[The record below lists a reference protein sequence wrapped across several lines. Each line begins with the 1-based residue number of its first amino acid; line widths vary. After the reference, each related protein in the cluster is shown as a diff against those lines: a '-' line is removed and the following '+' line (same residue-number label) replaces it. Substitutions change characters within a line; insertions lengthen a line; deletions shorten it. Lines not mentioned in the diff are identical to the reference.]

1 MSLSEYEQERQR
13 NMERNRQM
21 LVKLGLEKGD
31 HSSLLVDD
39 NKKQAQTKK
48 QKTTPNVLIPRER
61 SSRTAK
67 KPALYGNGLTDEFF
81 LSEERRDTKK
91 VVEKYLL
98 EQGKTFLDLKH
109 DIHRLMESTG
119 LSRDQVADY
128 MQTERIRRRQQH
140 ATAERLDRPVRRR
153 NTTVTLEEEFSDQLG
168 PRKRHKA
175 AAPDH
180 ESLLYIK
187 QQQIRNMQ
195 HQQRLQAH
203 LQQQQQ
209 HQIKERTRTYSISS
223 WPTCR
228 AWPFPF
234 NILFSNNN
242 LWPRST
248 RTQRTLD
255 AATGCRVPSA
265 GSPLPSASAGCCC
278 SVTRAVLF
286 QFLKFLKFL
295 HAHQTTRAHQRGP
308 RECPDGPGLAH
319 GKEVGGKR
327 RKVPMV
333 RRVHGRVPRSLAKR
347 ARAD

>member
-31 HSSLLVDD
+31 HSSLLADD
-39 NKKQAQTKK
+39 NKKQAKKKK
-48 QKTTPNVLIPRER
+48 QNVFIPRER

-67 KPALYGNGLTDEFF
+67 KPALYGDGLTDAFF
-81 LSEERRDTKK
+81 ISEERRDTRK

-98 EQGKTFLDLKH
+98 EQGKTFLDMKH

-153 NTTVTLEEEFSDQLG
+153 NTTVTFEEEFSDQLG

-195 HQQRLQAH
+195 QQQRLQAH
-203 LQQQQQ
+203 LQQQQ
-209 HQIKERTRTYSISS
+209 HQIKESDSYIFNQLVADLPCMALPVQHSLQQEQPLPTQHTHATHTGRSYRMPCPICGISFAVRKCGMLLQRHACGSVSIS
-223 WPTCR
+223 
-228 AWPFPF
+228 
-234 NILFSNNN
+234 
-242 LWPRST
+242 
-248 RTQRTLD
+248 
-255 AATGCRVPSA
+255 
-265 GSPLPSASAGCCC
+265 
-278 SVTRAVLF
+278 
-286 QFLKFLKFL
+286 
-295 HAHQTTRAHQRGP
+295 
-308 RECPDGPGLAH
+308 
-319 GKEVGGKR
+319 
-327 RKVPMV
+327 
-333 RRVHGRVPRSLAKR
+333 
-347 ARAD
+347 

>member
-39 NKKQAQTKK
+39 NKKQAKKKK
-48 QKTTPNVLIPRER
+48 QNVSIPRER

-91 VVEKYLL
+91 VVETYLR

-140 ATAERLDRPVRRR
+140 ATADCLERPVRRR
-153 NTTVTLEEEFSDQLG
+153 ITTVTFEEEFSDQLG
-168 PRKRHKA
+168 PRKRHRA
-175 AAPDH
+175 AVHDDT

-187 QQQIRNMQ
+187 QQQIRNTQ

-203 LQQQQQ
+203 LQRQRQQQQ
-209 HQIKERTRTYSISS
+209 IKEGDTYIFSQLVADLPCMALPVQPSIQQK
-223 WPTCR
+223 PLAAQYT
-228 AWPFPF
+228 
-234 NILFSNNN
+234 
-242 LWPRST
+242 
-248 RTQRTLD
+248 
-255 AATGCRVPSA
+255 AATHTGRSYRMPCPICGVSFAVRKCGMLLQRHACGSVPIS
-265 GSPLPSASAGCCC
+265 
-278 SVTRAVLF
+278 
-286 QFLKFLKFL
+286 
-295 HAHQTTRAHQRGP
+295 
-308 RECPDGPGLAH
+308 
-319 GKEVGGKR
+319 
-327 RKVPMV
+327 
-333 RRVHGRVPRSLAKR
+333 
-347 ARAD
+347 